1 MSLQL
6 EQVISSSATGK
17 EKDAT
22 DWVWRV
28 MCYEVLPFVMDCNLA
43 TAGSESGQYSAS
55 CCDVLVITSD
65 LIDGGPSHHPACG
78 SAVSHTLPRI
88 LTHSSL
94 DNDMM

>member
-1 MSLQL
+1 MSLQP

-28 MCYEVLPFVMDCNLA
+28 YSMCYEALLFVMNCNLA
-43 TAGSESGQYSAS
+43 TVGNEPGQYSAS

-65 LIDGGPSHHPACG
+65 LIDGGP
-78 SAVSHTLPRI
+78 
-88 LTHSSL
+88 
-94 DNDMM
+94 